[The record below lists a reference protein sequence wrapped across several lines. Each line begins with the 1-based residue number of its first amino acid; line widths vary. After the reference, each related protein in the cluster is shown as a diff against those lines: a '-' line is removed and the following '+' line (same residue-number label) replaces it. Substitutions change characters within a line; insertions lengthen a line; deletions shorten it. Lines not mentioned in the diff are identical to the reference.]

1 MYKTVLG
8 AALSLG
14 IALNASA
21 LTISNPDGA
30 FDGTEV
36 GAIDQLM
43 SQTGNKLGSGK
54 LANSNPETEAAWVS
68 SVLDVESDFSVKTEN
83 VNYYSTDADNVF
95 AFELSSAP
103 EYYVI
108 KNSQYWAL
116 FSNTD
121 SLDWAVFDASE
132 LFKGF
137 NLPDLQ
143 SLTISHVT
151 EFGSE
156 VTPVPLPASLPLLLA
171 ALAGL
176 GWFRVKSSRK

>member
-1 MYKTVLG
+1 MYKTILG
-8 AALSLG
+8 AILSCG

-21 LTISNPDGA
+21 LTIQNPDGA
-30 FDGTEV
+30 FDGIEV
-36 GAIDQLM
+36 GAIDQLL
-43 SQTGNKLGSGK
+43 SQTGKNLGSGK
-54 LANSNPETEAAWVS
+54 LKNSSPETEAAWVS
-68 SVLDVESDFSVKTEN
+68 SVLGEDAEFSFKTEN
-83 VNYYSTDADNVF
+83 VNYYLTDTDNVF

-116 FSNTD
+116 FSNTA

-176 GWFRVKSSRK
+176 GWFRTRSARK